1 MGIGELT
8 DKELVLVAAFCKHIR
23 RRIDEWYCDKDG
35 WDKLREEME
44 EFIDVSDEGLSSS
57 LISKIYRSSPY

>member
-8 DKELVLVAAFCKHIR
+8 DKELVLISAFCKYIR
-23 RRIDEWYCDKDG
+23 RRIDEWQYEKDG
-35 WDKLREEME
+35 WEKLEEEIE